1 MQAPTTAP
9 LAPAVSSAPQQD
21 DLGID
26 RAFLLQMAQVPFFAV
41 GFVLLAWLSHS
52 LWPSFVGAESTLR
65 NLGPVVVVCAG
76 MILAAIIDGWAFK
89 VPNWLTL
96 SLVLSGWLL
105 GLLHSFNVPVD
116 AGTGGIGSA
125 LLGTFVGFIMLF
137 PMLAI
142 GGMGQGDV
150 KMQMGFGAWIGAYFG
165 GRDAVEIVAIA
176 FCIGAIVGGIFGLV
190 MMVLRR
196 QFSKNASNF
205 REIFTDLRVMTTV
218 GPGAA
223 AERAQQRR
231 PMWVR
236 LPYGVPLCVGF
247 VGYLWYLYIQNN
259 PILMLN
265 VG

>member
-1 MQAPTTAP
+1 
-9 LAPAVSSAPQQD
+9 
-21 DLGID
+21 
-26 RAFLLQMAQVPFFAV
+26 
-41 GFVLLAWLSHS
+41 
-52 LWPSFVGAESTLR
+52 
-65 NLGPVVVVCAG
+65 
-76 MILAAIIDGWAFK
+76 MILAAVIDGWAFK

-96 SLVLSGWLL
+96 SLVLSGWGL
-105 GLLHSFNVPVD
+105 GLLHSFNVQVD
-116 AGTGGIGSA
+116 SGVGGFGSA
-125 LLGTFVGFIMLF
+125 LLGTFIGFIMLF

-165 GRDAVEIVAIA
+165 GRDAVEIIAIA

-190 MMVLRR
+190 MMTLRR

-205 REIFTDLRVMTTV
+205 KEILTDLRVMTTL
-218 GPGAA
+218 GPAAA

-247 VGYLWYLYIQNN
+247 VGYLWYLYVQNN
-259 PILMLN
+259 PIMLAN